1 MFDLTKPAEFG
12 QTLLVTL
19 IGMAIVILGLTVL
32 IFLIK
37 GLVKI
42 TDGLGKKKQPE
53 APKAAIPPMKVFTI
67 RSDED
72 EPAEDSALVAAITAA
87 IMCVMDENQ
96 GFVVR
101 RIRRV

>member
-1 MFDLTKPAEFG
+1 MFDLTKPADIG

-19 IGMAIVILGLTVL
+19 IGMATVLVGLTIL

-42 TDGLGKKKQPE
+42 TDGLGKKKKVE
-53 APKAAIPPMKVFTI
+53 TPKVVIPPMKAFPI
-67 RSDED
+67 QSGEDED
-72 EPAEDSALVAAITAA
+72 TMDSAVVAAITAA
-87 IMCVMDENQ
+87 LMCVMEGNQ

>member
-19 IGMAIVILGLTVL
+19 IGMAIVILGLTIL

-37 GLVKI
+37 GLVRV
-42 TDGLGKKKQPE
+42 TDGLGKKKKAE
-53 APKAAIPPMKVFTI
+53 APKVVIPPMKAFTI

-72 EPAEDSALVAAITAA
+72 DVSEDSALVAAITAA
-87 IMCVMDENQ
+87 LMCVMEDNQ

>member
-53 APKAAIPPMKVFTI
+53 
-67 RSDED
+67 D

-87 IMCVMDENQ
+87 LMCVMEDNQ